1 MLHPNVRFLGLTSRS
16 QRELCRESGPA
27 VVGGPTIV
35 SRCLDRRTDQGVDS
49 LYMEGNFRDAKSKV
63 MAEDVMQATG
73 LDRLNAADD
82 DEARALLLACAAV
95 PRWADEVV
103 RGRPYASVEAVL
115 DAARTMAS
123 PWTGEEIDA
132 ALSRHPRI
140 GERAEGGERDAL
152 HSRREQAGVAGADG
166 DVRLRLAEGNRVY
179 EERFGHVFLI
189 RAAGRGPEEIL
200 AALDERLG
208 NDPATERRIAA
219 DQLREIAVLRLEG
232 ELS

>member
-1 MLHPNVRFLGLTSRS
+1 
-16 QRELCRESGPA
+16 
-27 VVGGPTIV
+27 
-35 SRCLDRRTDQGVDS
+35 
-49 LYMEGNFRDAKSKV
+49 
-63 MAEDVMQATG
+63 MQATR
-73 LDRLNAADD
+73 LDRLNAAGT

-103 RGRPYASVEAVL
+103 RGRPYACLEDVL
-115 DAARTMAS
+115 DAARQVAD
-123 PWTGEEIDA
+123 PWTDEEIDA
-132 ALSRHPRI
+132 ALARHPRI
-140 GERAEGGERDAL
+140 GERAAGADRDAE

-166 DVRLRLAEGNRVY
+166 DVVRRLAEGNRAY

-200 AALDERLG
+200 AALDERLD

-219 DQLREIAVLRLEG
+219 EQLREIAVLRLQG